1 MVTLDNAVIAR
12 LKKHGKNFEVYVDP
26 DCALKLR
33 KGEDVKIED
42 ILAVE
47 EVFEN
52 ASRGDRPAE
61 EDLLKTFGT
70 TDIFKITAEIIKHGD
85 LQLTSEQRK
94 QIQEYKKKQ
103 AISIISRNSINP
115 QTKAPHPPSRIEKAI
130 EEAGVHIDPMK
141 TVDELVAI
149 IMKEIKKI
157 IPIRFEEVEIAVKV
171 PVEYAAKSYGEIAN
185 FGRVVKQEWQSDGSW
200 IGIIKIPAGLQTDFY
215 GLVNRLTKGDAE
227 TKLLE

>member
-1 MVTLDNAVIAR
+1 MVTLDDAVIAR

-26 DCALKLR
+26 DGALNLR
-33 KGEDVKIED
+33 KGEEVKIED

-61 EDLLKTFGT
+61 EDLFKTFGT

-141 TVDELVAI
+141 TVDELVTI
-149 IMKEIKKI
+149 IMKKIRKI

-171 PVEYAAKSYGEIAN
+171 PVQYAAKSYGEIAN
-185 FGRVVKQEWQSDGSW
+185 FGQLVKQEWQSDGSW

>member
-1 MVTLDNAVIAR
+1 LVTLDDAVIAR

-26 DCALKLR
+26 DGALNLR
-33 KGEDVKIED
+33 KGEEVKIED

-61 EDLLKTFGT
+61 EDLFKTFGT

-141 TVDELVAI
+141 TVDELVTI
-149 IMKEIKKI
+149 IMKKIRKI

-171 PVEYAAKSYGEIAN
+171 PVQYAAKSYGEIAN
-185 FGRVVKQEWQSDGSW
+185 FGQLVKQEWQSDGSW

>member
-1 MVTLDNAVIAR
+1 LVTLDDAVIAR

-26 DCALKLR
+26 DCALNLR
-33 KGEDVKIED
+33 KGEEVKIED

-61 EDLLKTFGT
+61 EDLFKTFGT

-141 TVDELVAI
+141 TVDELVTI
-149 IMKEIKKI
+149 IMKKIRKI

-171 PVEYAAKSYGEIAN
+171 PVQYAAKSYGEIVN
-185 FGRVVKQEWQSDGSW
+185 FGQLVKQEWQSDGSW

>member
-1 MVTLDNAVIAR
+1 MVTLDDAVIAR

-26 DCALKLR
+26 DGALNLR
-33 KGEDVKIED
+33 KGEEVKIED

-61 EDLLKTFGT
+61 EDLFKTFGT
-70 TDIFKITAEIIKHGD
+70 TDVFKITAEIIKHGD

-141 TVDELVAI
+141 TVDELVTI
-149 IMKEIKKI
+149 IMKKIRKI

-171 PVEYAAKSYGEIAN
+171 PVQYAAKSYGEIAN
-185 FGRVVKQEWQSDGSW
+185 FGQLVKQEWQSDGSW